1 MKKLTAFCGFDC
13 SKCPV
18 YTASDKDNR
27 YKEELAEKMSNEQYR
42 YAAEDIYCSGCTDLK
57 GKCFKYCRECE
68 IRLCG
73 IKNKVKNC
81 ALCSKYPCHRI
92 ERLIEKSPGAGE
104 TLEHLREEVSKTARN

>member
-1 MKKLTAFCGFDC
+1 MNKLIAFCGYDC

-18 YTASDKDNR
+18 YIASDKDNR
-27 YKEELAEKMSNEQYR
+27 YKEELVEKMSSKEYK

-73 IKNKVKNC
+73 IKNRVENC
-81 ALCSKYPCHRI
+81 ALCGSYPCDKIEKLI
-92 ERLIEKSPGAGE
+92 ERSPKAGE
-104 TLEHLREEVSKTARN
+104 ALENIREESLRNS